1 MKKIKKQGDV
11 LYKTPQVLIVG
22 IEPIQPLASSNS
34 SIIDDMTESWGSWEN
49 DITSLN

>member
-1 MKKIKKQGDV
+1 MKKIKKQGDD

-34 SIIDDMTESWGSWEN
+34 MIDDMTESWGSWEN
-49 DITSLN
+49 D